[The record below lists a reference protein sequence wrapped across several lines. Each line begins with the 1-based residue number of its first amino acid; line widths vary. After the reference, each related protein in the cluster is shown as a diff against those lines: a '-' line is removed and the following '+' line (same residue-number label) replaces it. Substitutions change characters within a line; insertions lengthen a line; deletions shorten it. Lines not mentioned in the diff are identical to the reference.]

1 MIISVFGRYS
11 YEIIISSLT
20 TQCSKKQQYIV
31 ACDVGNNGIMLDTSN
46 SLFQIIFYSSQKL
59 SPAMEPPTIPVKLD
73 QFTPS
78 WARAVMATW
87 AEKNGLDWDNVNIS
101 RVEPRV
107 NAEQVLATVLPT
119 CFSFILLLSQ

>member
-1 MIISVFGRYS
+1 MHHSVVK
-11 YEIIISSLT
+11 T
-20 TQCSKKQQYIV
+20 QQYSV
-31 ACDVGNNGIMLDTSN
+31 VCDVGNNGSIQDTSDL
-46 SLFQIIFYSSQKL
+46 LFQIIFYSSQKL

-87 AEKNGLDWDNVNIS
+87 AEKNDFDWDNVNIS

-107 NAEQVLATVLPT
+107 NAEQVPATALPT